1 MVEEHFPPQVE
12 DHRHNSEEIEDQI
25 INEYRIRGQQAQ
37 APFQQEI
44 KDDSYSRPQ
53 QQ

>member
-1 MVEEHFPPQVE
+1 MVEDFTPPKD

-25 INEYRIRGQQAQ
+25 INEYRIRGQ

-44 KDDSYSRPQ
+44 KEETFRQ
-53 QQ
+53 A